1 MSNSTFCLIPRGR
14 RLASFRFLESLSFKC
29 IPIILS
35 NSWIL
40 PFNEVIDWSDCVIQ
54 SDERLLLQIPEQLRQ
69 ISKQKIFKMQSK
81 CLEIYEKYFSSIE
94 SIVMTALNII
104 EERIHLFNS
113 KTRFEW
119 NLNSFSANYLFKQFS
134 HELQSFPSF
143 YNNINN
149 GFTAILTIN
158 KPLIYSS
165 INQLF
170 QRLLNKS
177 KYLKK
182 TFILSTIPL
191 NSIQNSSKIIEIN
204 TNSEEINEKRFSLF
218 SNIKTEAIFQLDSET
233 TLTSEEVFII
243 NNYN

>member
-149 GFTAILTIN
+149 GFIQKIIN
-158 KPLIYSS
+158 KFKHY
-165 INQLF
+165 
-170 QRLLNKS
+170 
-177 KYLKK
+177 
-182 TFILSTIPL
+182 
-191 NSIQNSSKIIEIN
+191 
-204 TNSEEINEKRFSLF
+204 
-218 SNIKTEAIFQLDSET
+218 
-233 TLTSEEVFII
+233 
-243 NNYN
+243 